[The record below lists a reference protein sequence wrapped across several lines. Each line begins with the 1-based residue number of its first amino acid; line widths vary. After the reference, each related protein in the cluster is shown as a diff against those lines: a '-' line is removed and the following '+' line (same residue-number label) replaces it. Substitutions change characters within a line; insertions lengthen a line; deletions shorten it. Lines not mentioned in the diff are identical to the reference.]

1 MNLLNTIK
9 SNIQFYYDNAMN
21 YSTESTKLDE
31 KVDSQ
36 AETILQN
43 SKEIDPILKLTPQN
57 TCNIE
62 ELKRCAAVVGGD
74 TLQLVQTLEKTGNLT
89 CEHFLSWKD
98 QYYQGGT
105 GYIDGIKPEDLD
117 QSVKWGI
124 DPCNRVFVGLRYT
137 VESEDSVEKASVEA
151 AAVFQ
156 RYTKK
161 NILVLGNNHY
171 GHSFSQFPRGD
182 VNDSLRN
189 LTTLFSRGSIDYQT
203 FGGYNKTMKLS
214 DPKL

>member
-43 SKEIDPILKLTPQN
+43 SKEIDPIQKLTPQN

-62 ELKRCAAVVGGD
+62 ELKRCAAVVGGE
-74 TLQLVQTLEKTGNLT
+74 TFELVKTLEKTGKLT
-89 CEHFLSWKD
+89 CKHFLPWKD
-98 QYYQGGT
+98 QYYKGGT

-117 QSVKWGI
+117 QSIKWGI

-137 VESEDSVEKASVEA
+137 VEGEDSVEA

-161 NILVLGNNHY
+161 NILVVGNHY
-171 GHSFSQFPRGD
+171 GHSFTQFPLGD

-189 LTTLFSRGSIDYQT
+189 LTTLFATGSIDYQT
-203 FGGYNKTMKLS
+203 PYSRNNTMKLS